1 MAEDEK
7 GMIWMGTS
15 EGICIFHPD
24 SLIANED
31 NYHLFSYTDGN
42 FCSNEI
48 RCLFRDS
55 KGRMWVG
62 TSGAGLNLC
71 ELSDDCQSL
80 KYTHYGMAEGLVNNM
95 VQSILEDYSGQLWI
109 ATEYGISRFNPN
121 SHSFENYFFSSYTL
135 GNVYSEN
142 SACMGADGKLILE
155 QTTD

>member
-1 MAEDEK
+1 MRKQAESTEKGQYKFHRFFQGKKYGLRIVRVMAEDEK

-55 KGRMWVG
+55 KGRM
-62 TSGAGLNLC
+62 
-71 ELSDDCQSL
+71 
-80 KYTHYGMAEGLVNNM
+80 
-95 VQSILEDYSGQLWI
+95 
-109 ATEYGISRFNPN
+109 
-121 SHSFENYFFSSYTL
+121 
-135 GNVYSEN
+135 
-142 SACMGADGKLILE
+142 
-155 QTTD
+155 